1 MRDPARIR
9 RILDKL
15 EELWIQV
22 PDQRF
27 CQFLYNLNFVFGISL
42 EFYKEDDVLEKNID
56 EALDKLAGL

>member
-9 RILDKL
+9 RILDKI
-15 EELWIQV
+15 EELWIQM

-27 CQFLYNLNFVFGISL
+27 CQFLYNFEIMFVNNI
-42 EFYKEDDVLEKNID
+42 EFYKEDDVLEKSID